1 MSKKKARHEVIMMI
15 VNFGQIEL
23 DQIEEKSERLEES
36 ARQNLREH
44 NSQEH
49 SDIEVVDTIDDD
61 SYGNKDDEE

>member
-1 MSKKKARHEVIMMI
+1 MMI

-23 DQIEEKSERLEES
+23 DQIEEKSERSEES

-44 NSQEH
+44 NSQEQ